1 MVNIVSLSK
10 AEAKKKHVSELSEIL
25 GCSHSQTFLN
35 AIRVENFCSSFL
47 QFQTLKTSLA
57 L

>member
-10 AEAKKKHVSELSEIL
+10 AEAKKKRVSELSEIL

-47 QFQTLKTSLA
+47 
-57 L
+57 

>member
-1 MVNIVSLSK
+1 MFNVVSLDK
-10 AEAKKKHVSELSEIL
+10 AEAKKNVSELSEIL
-25 GCSHSQTFLN
+25 GCSHSKAFLN
-35 AIRVENFCSSFL
+35 AIGAENFYSSFL